1 MMQCKIIFGEKKRV
15 RVPKFTGSVIN
26 IPTTFGGIY
35 SFGWTEGSFEDFPT
49 KLNWCMLALK
59 QIYLG
64 KIVGLDS
71 LDFVDYAKRFE
82 RVLKGIY
89 PTMEKVDIDGKAVDG
104 MDSLQSIDF
113 ETVTSVF
120 FCDKALSNFLKYP
133 ESKLIIEENNDS
145 QKA

>member
-26 IPTTFGGIY
+26 IPTTFGGTY

-49 KLNWCMLALK
+49 KLNWCMLVLK

-64 KIVGLDS
+64 DITGLDNS
-71 LDFVDYAKRFE
+71 DFVYYAKRFE

-89 PTMEKVDIDGKAVDG
+89 PTMEKIDIDGKTVDG
-104 MDSLQSIDF
+104 LDSLRNIDY

-133 ESKLIIEENNDS
+133 ELKLIMKENNDS
-145 QKA
+145 